1 MDLLTKR
8 NSDPNHEDNFYIQD
22 MIHLLRSEDVYN
34 EDKDSELRLED
45 FEARLKTL
53 RTKCKDKY
61 KFLLNSGEGYKRCL
75 FDLFSNVWRTEDKP
89 QQWRNTIIVQLYKGK
104 GDASSFDSQRNIHTK
119 EDVPKY
125 FEGIVVDMSK
135 AKLTQ
140 ACSKFQIGG
149 IPGHRPQEHLFTVKS
164 IIGLYNY
171 LEIPLFISYWDISK
185 YFDKEILRDAMDTLY
200 QAGIRGKL
208 YRLWYMLNKDTQIRV
223 KTSFGLTE
231 IAATGENVAQGS
243 IGGALIS
250 SLNLDKTVR
259 SYFSGAA
266 EISYLT
272 TKLAPLIFQDDTLRF
287 GTSIDDVQQGNILIS
302 NAIKSKQLQLNIDK
316 SGVIIFGKKKKVDL
330 IKASVEKHQSFS
342 IDGLKVKVKSEDKY
356 LGDYL
361 HSGGLSKSVDVT
373 VTKRYGVCLHRILEL
388 KSVIEDFRM
397 HSLGG
402 IKVGLEIFN
411 LAILPTLL
419 YNADTWVQIED
430 KTINRLES
438 LQKTLLRSLLCVPTS
453 TPGPAINWDTG
464 FISVNYRVF
473 QKKLLFLF
481 HLKHLDETSLANEIF
496 ELQKKFNTPGFV
508 NEGRRLLERFS
519 LPNIIDE
526 KHPISRLQWK
536 KMVKS
541 AIHENYEK
549 ELKLQ
554 ISTSSKLREGPMAA
568 ENFEEKPYLTEM
580 SMSDA
585 RMLFRICCKT
595 NDIQMNQQY
604 N

>member
-1 MDLLTKR
+1 M
-8 NSDPNHEDNFYIQD
+8 
-22 MIHLLRSEDVYN
+22 HLLQFQSYQFLQICPV
-34 EDKDSELRLED
+34 
-45 FEARLKTL
+45 
-53 RTKCKDKY
+53 KC
-61 KFLLNSGEGYKRCL
+61 
-75 FDLFSNVWRTEDKP
+75 
-89 QQWRNTIIVQLYKGK
+89 
-104 GDASSFDSQRNIHTK
+104 
-119 EDVPKY
+119 
-125 FEGIVVDMSK
+125 
-135 AKLTQ
+135 
-140 ACSKFQIGG
+140 
-149 IPGHRPQEHLFTVKS
+149 
-164 IIGLYNY
+164 
-171 LEIPLFISYWDISK
+171 
-185 YFDKEILRDAMDTLY
+185 
-200 QAGIRGKL
+200 
-208 YRLWYMLNKDTQIRV
+208 NKDTQIRV

-519 LPNIIDE
+519 LPNIINE
-526 KHPISRLQWK
+526 KHFL
-536 KMVKS
+536 
-541 AIHENYEK
+541 
-549 ELKLQ
+549 
-554 ISTSSKLREGPMAA
+554 
-568 ENFEEKPYLTEM
+568 YL
-580 SMSDA
+580 
-585 RMLFRICCKT
+585 
-595 NDIQMNQQY
+595 
-604 N
+604 